1 MDCSSL
7 VVPVVQEVWIVLC
20 VSSFVGCGGL
30 CGYGVCNGGTRSGWL
45 AVLSGLVTA
54 LVREEAVE
62 GLIVVMYGVRLVSD
76 QLFVCEAFFC
86 VSFGLHLSFDCL
98 KGDLVLL
105 QW

>member
-1 MDCSSL
+1 
-7 VVPVVQEVWIVLC
+7 
-20 VSSFVGCGGL
+20 
-30 CGYGVCNGGTRSGWL
+30 
-45 AVLSGLVTA
+45 VTA

-105 QW
+105 Q